1 MILGIFKKKIEF
13 SASLVNVNGNN
24 YSKKTLTDAEIKQM
38 VVESGELIKRSN
50 KFNVVEALPQ
60 ARYPIC
66 IIEHVRTNLP
76 LDISFGDGLGV
87 RNNQIINYWLDLQDP
102 NARKLALFIRRWF
115 DMSSYKEE
123 NFHKTVDM
131 LVIFFLQQKKLL
143 PSYAEIQKR
152 APYAVD
158 ISGTDT
164 RFNENLKKAEDYGLK
179 KMADYKQYISEFFAF
194 YRDFD
199 FAHNV
204 VCPLTG
210 EPVPRN
216 KKHEEMEKY
225 WNDHQYM
232 QK

>member
-1 MILGIFKKKIEF
+1 MVKDSAKMIRE
-13 SASLVNVNGNN
+13 S
-24 YSKKTLTDAEIKQM
+24 SKKFKVDETLPE
-38 VVESGELIKRSN
+38 
-50 KFNVVEALPQ
+50 

-66 IIEHVRTNLP
+66 IIEHVKTGLP
-76 LDISFGDGLGV
+76 LDISFTDGLGV

-143 PSYAEIQKR
+143 PSYIEIQKR
-152 APYAVD
+152 APCAVD

-179 KMADYKQYISEFFAF
+179 RMDDYKKYIARFFAF
-194 YRDFD
+194 YRDFV
-199 FAHNV
+199 FKHNI

-216 KKHEEMEKY
+216 KKQEEMDKY
-225 WNDHQYM
+225 WTDHEFM